1 MTRSHR
7 LDYRPFLYILPALIG
22 CLVFTVYPVI
32 YLFYLSLYKVD
43 LLSNTWKFV
52 DVQNYLSLAQ
62 SQDFLQVLRN
72 SFFYSFFM
80 VSISC
85 TLSLVLAV
93 LLNRPGKLHQFVQ
106 TAVFTPHIIPLVSI
120 SLLWMWM
127 MDRDYGLLNMILQ
140 SLHLPTLL
148 WIDSPATSL
157 MSLIL
162 VAIWKSLGFNIL
174 LIIAGMHAIPI
185 PVLEAARLDNANPVR
200 IVTRIIIPLLSPT
213 LFFMLTVNIISSLQV
228 FDSVKVLTSG
238 GPANSSNVLVY
249 WIYQT
254 GFEFYKF
261 GEASTGAVILFV
273 IVSIVTIANFLI
285 LRSRVHYH

>member
-1 MTRSHR
+1 MQRSHR
-7 LDYRPFLYILPALIG
+7 LAYLPYLCILPAFIG

-43 LLSNTWKFV
+43 LLSNTWEFV
-52 DVQNYLSLAQ
+52 NIQNYLELGHSK
-62 SQDFLQVLRN
+62 DFLQVLRN
-72 SFFYSFFM
+72 SVIYSFFT

-85 TLSLVLAV
+85 CLSLVLAV
-93 LLNRPGKLHQFVQ
+93 VLNRPGRLHQFVQ
-106 TAVFTPHIIPLVSI
+106 SAVFSPHIIPLVSV

-127 MDRDYGLLNMILQ
+127 MDKDYGLLNMVLQ
-140 SLHLPTLL
+140 SLHLPKLM

-174 LIIAGMHAIPI
+174 LIIAGMHAIPV
-185 PVLEAARLDNANPVR
+185 PVIEAARMDNANP
-200 IVTRIIIPLLSPT
+200 ITMVTQIFIPLLSPT
-213 LFFMLTVNIISSLQV
+213 LFFMLTVNIIASFQV

-238 GPANSSNVLVY
+238 GPSNSSNVLVY
-249 WIYQT
+249 WIYQS

-285 LRSRVHYH
+285 LRSRIHYH

>member
-1 MTRSHR
+1 MRQSHR
-7 LDYRPFLYILPALIG
+7 LDYRPYLCILPALIG

-43 LLSNTWKFV
+43 LLSNTWLFV
-52 DVQNYLSLAQ
+52 SLQNYLDLAH
-62 SQDFLQVLRN
+62 SQGFLEVLRN
-72 SFFYSFFM
+72 SVMYSFFT
-80 VSISC
+80 VAISC
-85 TLSLVLAV
+85 CLSLILAL
-93 LLNRPGKLHQFVQ
+93 LLNRPGRLHQFVQ
-106 TAVFTPHIIPLVSI
+106 TAVFSPHIIPLVSI

-127 MDRDYGLLNMILQ
+127 MDKDYGLLNLMLQ
-140 SLHLPTLL
+140 WLHLPKLM

-174 LIIAGMHAIPI
+174 LIIAGMHAIPV
-185 PVLEAARLDNANPVR
+185 PVLEAARLDSANPFKL
-200 IVTRIIIPLLSPT
+200 VTKIIIPLLSPT

-238 GPANSSNVLVY
+238 GPSNSSNVLVY

-273 IVSIVTIANFLI
+273 IVSMVTMANFLI
-285 LRSRVHYH
+285 LRSRIHYH

>member
-1 MTRSHR
+1 
-7 LDYRPFLYILPALIG
+7 
-22 CLVFTVYPVI
+22 
-32 YLFYLSLYKVD
+32 
-43 LLSNTWKFV
+43 
-52 DVQNYLSLAQ
+52 
-62 SQDFLQVLRN
+62 
-72 SFFYSFFM
+72 
-80 VSISC
+80 
-85 TLSLVLAV
+85 
-93 LLNRPGKLHQFVQ
+93 
-106 TAVFTPHIIPLVSI
+106 
-120 SLLWMWM
+120 
-127 MDRDYGLLNMILQ
+127 
-140 SLHLPTLL
+140 
-148 WIDSPATSL
+148 

-174 LIIAGMHAIPI
+174 LIVAGMHAIPI
-185 PVLEAARLDNANPVR
+185 PVLEAARLDSANPVR
-200 IVTRIIIPLLSPT
+200 IVTKIIIPLLSPT